1 MFKWFTVEIE
11 SLDGTI
17 VSKRRFRKENLVK
30 FLYSEKQR
38 LKDGAV
44 EPMNILFHNGLSL
57 LGNVSFNLCES
68 TNVLAIANQNF

>member
-17 VSKRRFRKENLVK
+17 VSKKRFRKEKLVK

-38 LKDGAV
+38 LKEGAM

-68 TNVLAIANQNF
+68 TNVLAITNQNF